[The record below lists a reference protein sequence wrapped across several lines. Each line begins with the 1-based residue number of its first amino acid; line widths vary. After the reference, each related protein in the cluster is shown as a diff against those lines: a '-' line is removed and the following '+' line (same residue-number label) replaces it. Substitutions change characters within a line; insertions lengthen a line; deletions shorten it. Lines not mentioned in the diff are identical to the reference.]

1 MFFHIFK
8 YRVIQLFHEKE
19 MIMWVFLFPIL
30 LGTMFFASFGSMMD
44 TYNDDFE
51 PVPIAVVSEVGSNS
65 NFEAVLDQL
74 SKDNDDQLF
83 KLTKTGSV
91 EALKMLEND
100 EIDGIVYST
109 STPSVTVAKEGI
121 NQSIIKTFIEQYLQ
135 QEYMFKEIGTDHPEK
150 ISNAISLM
158 SKDIAFNRQIS
169 VTNSKNNAFTQY
181 FYALIAMAC
190 MYGSLIGLN
199 TVINIQANLSS
210 LGARREVSPANKF
223 TVIFGE
229 FFASVFVNY
238 VSLLTLYFYLI
249 VILHINFGSKIPLIL
264 LSTLFGSV
272 IGVSCGTFIG
282 SIGKWNERI
291 KESILIAFSMIC
303 CFLSGLMMNTMKD
316 IVEHHF
322 PIINRLN
329 PAALMTDCFY
339 SLDMY
344 DTYDRFLTD
353 IAIMGTMAVLLC
365 FGSFLLLRRNKYA
378 NI

>member
-1 MFFHIFK
+1 
-8 YRVIQLFHEKE
+8 

-30 LGTMFFASFGSMMD
+30 LGTMFYASFGSMMD
-44 TYNDDFE
+44 TYNDNFK
-51 PVPIAVVSEVGSNS
+51 PVPIAVVSGTDGNS
-65 NFEAVLDQL
+65 TFESVVDDLA
-74 SKDNDDQLF
+74 KDNEDQLF
-83 KLTKTGSV
+83 DVTKTGSN
-91 EALKMLEND
+91 EALKMLENG
-100 EIDGIVYST
+100 EIDAIVYS
-109 STPSVTVAKEGI
+109 SATPSVTVSKEGI

-135 QEYMFKEIGTDHPEK
+135 HDYMFREIGTNHPEK
-150 ISNAISLM
+150 IAEAVRLI
-158 SKDIAFNRQIS
+158 SKDIEFNRQIS

-210 LGARREVSPANKF
+210 LGARREVSPASKLK
-223 TVIFGE
+223 VIFGE

-238 VSLLTLYFYLI
+238 FSLLVLYFYLI
-249 VILHINFGSKIPLIL
+249 VILKINFGSKIPLIL

-329 PAALMTDCFY
+329 PAALITDCFY

-344 DTYDRFLTD
+344 DTYDRFISD
-353 IAIMGTMAVLLC
+353 ITIMGIMAMLLC